1 MVQIHSPRPISRL
14 ESLSYGGKFCFG
26 CEFFCVLG
34 SRFSN
39 PLDATNLSPFNSL
52 PCSAKFTSLELPFWR
67 NYGQDRAFWK
77 KNQKPK
83 LKSGET

>member
-1 MVQIHSPRPISRL
+1 
-14 ESLSYGGKFCFG
+14 
-26 CEFFCVLG
+26 
-34 SRFSN
+34 
-39 PLDATNLSPFNSL
+39 LDATNLSPFNSL